1 MTITFATLIFAF
13 LFLFKGVQ
21 KNTIF
26 LLYATAM
33 VLTAYYCE
41 NNLGWRV
48 RPFTKAAFML
58 FVLFHLP
65 MINLFTFLAYGKDK
79 RSAQRGEWRIPEIQ
93 LHTMELMGGTIGAI
107 AGQKFFITKIRKR
120 HIWLPFC
127 HCFYS
132 GRHYFLY
139 PALSEDFMMS
149 VSRYGDNVFTLP

>member
-58 FVLFHLP
+58 FVL
-65 MINLFTFLAYGKDK
+65 YGKDK

-107 AGQKFFITKIRKR
+107 AGQKFFHHKNKKKAYMATFFATVFIQAGIIFFILHYLKI
-120 HIWLPFC
+120 L
-127 HCFYS
+127 
-132 GRHYFLY
+132 
-139 PALSEDFMMS
+139 
-149 VSRYGDNVFTLP
+149 

>member
-33 VLTAYYCE
+33 VLAAYYCE
-41 NNLGWRV
+41 NNLDWRV

-79 RSAQRGEWRIPEIQ
+79 RSAPAWRMAHSRNPTAYDGID
-93 LHTMELMGGTIGAI
+93 
-107 AGQKFFITKIRKR
+107 
-120 HIWLPFC
+120 
-127 HCFYS
+127 
-132 GRHYFLY
+132 GRHNRRNCR
-139 PALSEDFMMS
+139 AK
-149 VSRYGDNVFTLP
+149 VFSSQK

>member
-33 VLTAYYCE
+33 VLAAYYCE

-65 MINLFTFLAYGKDK
+65 MINLLSIRQRQAKRPARRMAHSRNPTAYDGID
-79 RSAQRGEWRIPEIQ
+79 
-93 LHTMELMGGTIGAI
+93 GGHNRRNCRAKVFSS
-107 AGQKFFITKIRKR
+107 QK
-120 HIWLPFC
+120 
-127 HCFYS
+127 
-132 GRHYFLY
+132 
-139 PALSEDFMMS
+139 
-149 VSRYGDNVFTLP
+149 

>member
-48 RPFTKAAFML
+48 RLIP
-58 FVLFHLP
+58 
-65 MINLFTFLAYGKDK
+65 
-79 RSAQRGEWRIPEIQ
+79 SA
-93 LHTMELMGGTIGAI
+93 
-107 AGQKFFITKIRKR
+107 
-120 HIWLPFC
+120 
-127 HCFYS
+127 
-132 GRHYFLY
+132 
-139 PALSEDFMMS
+139 D
-149 VSRYGDNVFTLP
+149 D

>member
-33 VLTAYYCE
+33 VLAAYYCE

-93 LHTMELMGGTIGAI
+93 LHTMELMGGHNRRNCRAKVFSS
-107 AGQKFFITKIRKR
+107 QK
-120 HIWLPFC
+120 
-127 HCFYS
+127 
-132 GRHYFLY
+132 
-139 PALSEDFMMS
+139 
-149 VSRYGDNVFTLP
+149 

>member
-1 MTITFATLIFAF
+1 
-13 LFLFKGVQ
+13 
-21 KNTIF
+21 
-26 LLYATAM
+26 M

-107 AGQKFFITKIRKR
+107 AGQKFFHHKNKKKAYMAT
-120 HIWLPFC
+120 FFATV
-127 HCFYS
+127 FYS

>member
-93 LHTMELMGGTIGAI
+93 LPG
-107 AGQKFFITKIRKR
+107 KSFFITKIRKR
-120 HIWLPFC
+120 HIWLPFLPL
-127 HCFYS
+127 
-132 GRHYFLY
+132 FLFR
-139 PALSEDFMMS
+139 PALFSLS
-149 VSRYGDNVFTLP
+149 CTI

>member
-21 KNTIF
+21 KNAIF

-33 VLTAYYCE
+33 VLVAYYCE

-58 FVLFHLP
+58 FILFHLP

-107 AGQKFFITKIRKR
+107 AGQKFFHHKNKKKAYMATFFATVFIQAGIIFFILHYLKI
-120 HIWLPFC
+120 L
-127 HCFYS
+127 
-132 GRHYFLY
+132 
-139 PALSEDFMMS
+139 
-149 VSRYGDNVFTLP
+149 

>member
-48 RPFTKAAFML
+48 RPFTKVAFML

-107 AGQKFFITKIRKR
+107 AGQKFFHHKNKKKAYMATF
-120 HIWLPFC
+120 LPL
-127 HCFYS
+127 
-132 GRHYFLY
+132 FLFR
-139 PALSEDFMMS
+139 PALFSLS
-149 VSRYGDNVFTLP
+149 CTI

>member
-33 VLTAYYCE
+33 VLT
-41 NNLGWRV
+41 
-48 RPFTKAAFML
+48 
-58 FVLFHLP
+58 

-107 AGQKFFITKIRKR
+107 AGQKFFHHKNKKKAYMATFFATVFIQAGIIFFILHYLKI
-120 HIWLPFC
+120 L
-127 HCFYS
+127 
-132 GRHYFLY
+132 
-139 PALSEDFMMS
+139 
-149 VSRYGDNVFTLP
+149 